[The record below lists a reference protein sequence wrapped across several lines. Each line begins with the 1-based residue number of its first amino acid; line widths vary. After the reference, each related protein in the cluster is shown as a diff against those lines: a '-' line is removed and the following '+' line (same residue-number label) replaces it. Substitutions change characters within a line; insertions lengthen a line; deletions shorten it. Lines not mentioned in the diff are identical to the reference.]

1 MANILRG
8 GLTRDDP
15 SKVGGQPSGPV
26 ERFHLGRSNRVVQMK
41 NKPYSVPVIINGF
54 TEYAD
59 MGAYNEM
66 PKEYVDVLE
75 QAASTAVEVPNAD
88 PRTAQTRAYGDRI
101 PDSTMTVEYLGDFEM
116 IRDHKNVQDVRHRE
130 VLTVPG
136 GIQRRKPNKGPKKY
150 VPPPDAEAY
159 HASTQSTDSAQVSGE
174 AQKED

>member
-15 SKVGGQPSGPV
+15 SKVGGAPSGPV

-41 NKPYSVPVIINGF
+41 NKPYAVPVTINGF

-66 PKEYVDVLE
+66 AKEYVDVLE
-75 QAASTAVEVPNAD
+75 QSASTAVEVPNGD
-88 PRTAQTRAYGDRI
+88 PRTAQSRSYGDRI

-136 GIQRRKPNKGPKKY
+136 GIQRRKNQRGPKRF
-150 VPPPDAEAY
+150 VPPPD
-159 HASTQSTDSAQVSGE
+159 SVSSDQSNDSAQVSGE